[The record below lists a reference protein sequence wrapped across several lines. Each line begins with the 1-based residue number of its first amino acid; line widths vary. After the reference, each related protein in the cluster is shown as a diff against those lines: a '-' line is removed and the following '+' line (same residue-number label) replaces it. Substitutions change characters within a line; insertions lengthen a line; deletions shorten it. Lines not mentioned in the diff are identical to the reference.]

1 MGNGFV
7 SRTRRQVVETVRER
21 VHTDVTEIVP
31 VGGAHAAR
39 LSPGGD
45 PNWLNRQ
52 LAQQVHDKF
61 EDMVRRTPNP
71 TRAERSSYEELLR
84 SFPSAGS
91 NRLRLGPADGAGG
104 GARDSNAW
112 SGGGGGGGGD
122 GTYASAPW
130 MSASARERRA
140 AANGDGELF
149 ENLASPPP
157 SFRAVS
163 ASGGTP
169 ASNGV
174 SLDDLILRRRAPDD
188 AARAAPPPR
197 APPSSPRPSRLPG
210 VPRDR
215 GGAAP
220 GNHPRDPARRRR
232 RRRRRVAARY
242 ARRRRGIRPEGCPR
256 RTRGRTRTRTRTW
269 RARRRVRSRATPS
282 RRRQRLGRRRE

>member
-104 GARDSNAW
+104 GAPDSNAW
-112 SGGGGGGGGD
+112 SGGGGGDD

-130 MSASARERRA
+130 MSTSARERA
-140 AANGDGELF
+140 
-149 ENLASPPP
+149 
-157 SFRAVS
+157 
-163 ASGGTP
+163 
-169 ASNGV
+169 
-174 SLDDLILRRRAPDD
+174 RRRTATANSSRIWRRRRLRSAP
-188 AARAAPPPR
+188 
-197 APPSSPRPSRLPG
+197 SPGPG
-210 VPRDR
+210 VP
-215 GGAAP
+215 
-220 GNHPRDPARRRR
+220 PRLTA
-232 RRRRRVAARY
+232 
-242 ARRRRGIRPEGCPR
+242 
-256 RTRGRTRTRTRTW
+256 
-269 RARRRVRSRATPS
+269 
-282 RRRQRLGRRRE
+282 

>member
-130 MSASARERRA
+130 MSTSARER
-140 AANGDGELF
+140 
-149 ENLASPPP
+149 
-157 SFRAVS
+157 
-163 ASGGTP
+163 
-169 ASNGV
+169 
-174 SLDDLILRRRAPDD
+174 
-188 AARAAPPPR
+188 
-197 APPSSPRPSRLPG
+197 
-210 VPRDR
+210 
-215 GGAAP
+215 
-220 GNHPRDPARRRR
+220 ARRRTATANSSRIWR
-232 RRRRRVAARY
+232 RRRLRSAPSPG
-242 ARRRRGIRPEGCPR
+242 RGVPPR
-256 RTRGRTRTRTRTW
+256 LT
-269 RARRRVRSRATPS
+269 A
-282 RRRQRLGRRRE
+282 